1 MWSFVIAA
9 LKLNA
14 QRMTYESE
22 MHNSPF
28 FVNAKSCICLFHFLF
43 LGYLLPS
50 LPHLLAPTKGTCK
63 NKSSLF
69 QKQEE
74 SQSVQSME
82 NKEVGGTAEYLSRQR
97 VSNLRG
103 ILYQDNMYFN
113 SSIHFSSE
121 KVPQGLV
128 ELDNERIKVERNK
141 DKLARQKDH
150 QGTKIAIL
158 TFHHTH
164 THTLD
169 ATTVLT
175 IS

>member
-1 MWSFVIAA
+1 M
-9 LKLNA
+9 
-14 QRMTYESE
+14 
-22 MHNSPF
+22 
-28 FVNAKSCICLFHFLF
+28 
-43 LGYLLPS
+43 
-50 LPHLLAPTKGTCK
+50 
-63 NKSSLF
+63 
-69 QKQEE
+69 
-74 SQSVQSME
+74 
-82 NKEVGGTAEYLSRQR
+82 
-97 VSNLRG
+97 
-103 ILYQDNMYFN
+103 
-113 SSIHFSSE
+113 
-121 KVPQGLV
+121 VPQGLV